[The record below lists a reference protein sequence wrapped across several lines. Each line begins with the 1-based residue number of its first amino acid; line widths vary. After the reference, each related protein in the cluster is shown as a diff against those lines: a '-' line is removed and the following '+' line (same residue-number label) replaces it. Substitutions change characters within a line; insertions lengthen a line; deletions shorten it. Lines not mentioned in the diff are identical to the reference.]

1 MRRGIVYV
9 LGVVLLATG
18 AFAQSYVPRGGGGAA
33 TCTSGD
39 VKSAVLSSDHD
50 KWVLLNGRAK
60 SALTGAQQTTATALG
75 IGANLPSGAGRTLVG
90 GTLLANLGSATIAQN
105 QLPNVNLSHNHGV
118 GVGIGGSSDVFL
130 NGSSGN
136 PRGAVTDAANV
147 YLNGGVTQ
155 QPFTPLA
162 IGVNH
167 FICI

>member
-60 SALTGAQQTTATALG
+60 SALTGAQQTTRTCQVVRGEPWWAALCSP
-75 IGANLPSGAGRTLVG
+75 ILV
-90 GTLLANLGSATIAQN
+90 
-105 QLPNVNLSHNHGV
+105 
-118 GVGIGGSSDVFL
+118 
-130 NGSSGN
+130 
-136 PRGAVTDAANV
+136 
-147 YLNGGVTQ
+147 Q
-155 QPFTPLA
+155 QPLRKTSCQTSTCLITMALVWVLVDPVMCF
-162 IGVNH
+162 
-167 FICI
+167 